1 MYFGKTANS
10 NIGYMQKLCRLAFMA
25 SLIGAGAFVYLP
37 IGPVPVTFQDFFVV
51 LAGLA
56 LGAKRG
62 ALAVLLYILAG
73 ALGLPIFSGGRA
85 GLGHLLS
92 PTAGYLAGFVFL
104 AFFSG
109 LGACFTRKFM
119 EKTAPTNDA
128 KAKPEDQKNIGE
140 EAEFKS
146 SSKAEYKSS
155 SDSTESFVAVV
166 RENLYARYKPLAIAL
181 AFVLLG
187 LVCLYF
193 FGAIWLSHSLEM
205 SFAKAFSVGVL
216 PFLPFGISKSLLAVL
231 LWDKLIRRGI
241 LPR

>member
-1 MYFGKTANS
+1 MYFGKAANS
-10 NIGYMQKLCRLAFMA
+10 NIGYMQKLCWLAFMA

-109 LGACFTRKFM
+109 LGAYFTRKFM
-119 EKTAPTNDA
+119 EKTAPTNNA
-128 KAKPEDQKNIGE
+128 KAKPEDQKSIGE
-140 EAEFKS
+140 EAE
-146 SSKAEYKSS
+146 YKSNS
-155 SDSTESFVAVV
+155 EAKESFVAVV
-166 RENLYARYKPLAIAL
+166 KENLYARYKPLAIAL

-205 SFAKAFSVGVL
+205 SFTEAFSVGVL